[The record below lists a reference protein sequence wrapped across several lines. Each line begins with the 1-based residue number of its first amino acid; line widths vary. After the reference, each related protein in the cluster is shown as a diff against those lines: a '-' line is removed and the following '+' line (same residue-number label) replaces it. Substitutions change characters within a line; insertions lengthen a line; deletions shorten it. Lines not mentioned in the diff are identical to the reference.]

1 MKKDKL
7 KTVLINGALGRM
19 GKSLLKIINENNELI
34 EIIRVD
40 QSRTDDCHTF
50 EDKINF
56 DKSDMIIDFSTPRG
70 TASVVK
76 FCKQNR
82 IPAVIGTTGL
92 SQSIEKQIED
102 LSKLV
107 PVVYASNYSIGIN
120 LLHQLVSLSARILDQ
135 SFQPE
140 IMEIH
145 HQGKKDAPSGTAL
158 SLAETVRAARQ
169 WTTDAITRDRSSE
182 YKPRDREQVGVQSL
196 RGGSVAGEH
205 SVFFLGENER
215 LELTH
220 RAKDRI
226 IFAQG
231 AWKAA
236 KWLPGKESGLYD
248 MQDVLGFS

>member
-1 MKKDKL
+1 M

-19 GKSLLKIINENNELI
+19 GKSLEKVIKESKGKIDLI
-34 EIIRVD
+34 KVD
-40 QSRTDDCHTF
+40 QSRTNNCFTF
-50 EDKINF
+50 ADQINF
-56 DKSDMIIDFSTPRG
+56 EKSDLIIDFSTPQG
-70 TASVVK
+70 TLSVVE

-82 IPAVIGTTGL
+82 LPAVIGTTGL
-92 SQSIEKQIED
+92 SQSTEQQIEE
-102 LSKLV
+102 LAKVV

-135 SFQPE
+135 SFHPE

-145 HQGKKDAPSGTAL
+145 HQEKKDAPSGTAL
-158 SLAETVRAARQ
+158 SLAETVRVARQ
-169 WTTDAITRDRSSE
+169 WRDTAIIRDRSSD
-182 YKPRDREQVGVQSL
+182 YKSRERQQVGVQSL

-205 SVFFLGENER
+205 TVFFLGQNER

-236 KWLPGKESGLYD
+236 KWLSGKECGLYD
-248 MQDVLGFS
+248 MQDVLGFSRI